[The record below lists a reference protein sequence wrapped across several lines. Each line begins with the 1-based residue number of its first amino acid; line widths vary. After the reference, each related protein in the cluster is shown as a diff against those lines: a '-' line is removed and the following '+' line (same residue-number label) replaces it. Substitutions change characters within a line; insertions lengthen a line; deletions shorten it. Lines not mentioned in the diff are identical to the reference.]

1 MTSKFKWSA
10 VLLSAAILA
19 GAADSPRQAARAADL
34 NDLQIAHI
42 AYTAGSIDIRYAHL
56 ALALSEDPGVREFA
70 SLMVRDHG
78 AVNDKALAL
87 VEELKITPED
97 NATSRQLSQQAA
109 QIRDELRQLTGTA
122 FDKRYAANELAYH
135 QAVNGAV
142 EGTLIPAAQ
151 NEKLKSLLLSALK
164 TFKVH
169 ERHAQDMVAKLQ

>member
-1 MTSKFKWSA
+1 MTSKLGWS
-10 VLLSAAILA
+10 VLLLSAAMMA
-19 GAADSPRQAARAADL
+19 GAAGSSRQAARAADPS
-34 NDLQIAHI
+34 DLEIAHI
-42 AYTAGSIDIRYAHL
+42 AYTAGAIDIRYAHL

-70 SLMVRDHG
+70 SLMVRDHS

-87 VEELKITPED
+87 AEELKITPQD
-97 NATSRQLSQQAA
+97 NATSQQLSQQAA
-109 QIRDELRQLTGTA
+109 QVRDELRQLTGTA

-151 NEKLKSLLLSALK
+151 NEKLKSLLQAALK

-169 ERHAQDMVAKLQ
+169 EQHAQDMVTKLQ